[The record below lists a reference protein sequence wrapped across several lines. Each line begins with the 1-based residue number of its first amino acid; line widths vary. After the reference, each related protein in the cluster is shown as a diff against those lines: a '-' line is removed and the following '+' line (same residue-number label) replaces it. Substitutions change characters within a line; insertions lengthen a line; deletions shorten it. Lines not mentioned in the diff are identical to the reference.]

1 MTTEEK
7 NTITKAILYR
17 LLPTVLVFVFA
28 LLAFKNGVYFEGKP
42 NISSDTIFVQ
52 IYYTIG
58 LFLLAGIDLGMPM
71 GGTEFHR
78 FLLFISYFLA
88 PLITVLAVIEAVL
101 KSISPDYLK
110 RAFKNH
116 VVIIGA
122 SKEAISIIHGWND
135 PVNQLDEAVEH
146 LQYHEGTKLL
156 IVEKDSNNT
165 KLEYFRELS
174 SKRKVKIIIGDINH
188 SEILSKLNVKEAL
201 GCIITTNSDIL
212 NINIALKLQKEYK
225 IKAENIITRVEDF
238 DLQYLIN
245 DDDDITF
252 TSSHRKLANC
262 FFHKYIET
270 FLYLENLVIFGFG
283 TFGQNILESISRSIK
298 FNNLIIVD
306 PDAEQKYQNWLYK
319 KKIFNSDYKTL
330 FKVKTYNNKQED
342 SKVLEIIKEKYN
354 NEQCIHF
361 IMCAK
366 LPDFANIKLAIN
378 IANSFNNSLIY
389 LRSEST
395 LYEKRIGFSS
405 DGVWDSWAV
414 FSEIFHGKSSS
425 KNFVAKF
432 AYGGY
437 YTSFLSSKSTLASAI
452 KDETHPDRVV
462 VGADGVRVND
472 ELEPKYKNIHL
483 FNEISELKNYGRT
496 FNDLLNPQ
504 FFCHLSAKEIELED
518 PVQNSGAQMVK
529 EAASKTNDANLY
541 QEKDGFYKV
550 SNYLSNDRTFKIE

>member
-42 NISSDTIFVQ
+42 NISSDTILVQ

-71 GGTEFHR
+71 GGTELHR

-110 RAFKNH
+110 RTFKNH

-283 TFGQNILESISRSIK
+283 TFGQNILESISGSIK

-342 SKVLEIIKEKYN
+342 SKVLEVIKEKYN

-414 FSEIFHGKSSS
+414 FSEIFHGKLSS

-504 FFCHLSAKEIELED
+504 FFCHLSENKL
-518 PVQNSGAQMVK
+518 S
-529 EAASKTNDANLY
+529 NDANLY

>member
-1 MTTEEK
+1 MTAEEK

-135 PVNQLDEAVEH
+135 PVNQH

-201 GCIITTNSDIL
+201 CCIITTNSDIL

-238 DLQYLIN
+238 ELQSDLIN
-245 DDDDITF
+245 DDDDDIAL

-283 TFGQNILESISRSIK
+283 TFGQNILESISGSIK

-319 KKIFNSDYKTL
+319 KKIFNSDYKTS

-366 LPDFANIKLAIN
+366 LPNFANIKLAIN

-414 FSEIFHGKSSS
+414 FSEIFHGKLSS

-496 FNDLLNPQ
+496 FNELLNPQ
-504 FFCHLSAKEIELED
+504 FFCHLSENKL
-518 PVQNSGAQMVK
+518 S
-529 EAASKTNDANLY
+529 NDANLY

>member
-1 MTTEEK
+1 M
-7 NTITKAILYR
+7 
-17 LLPTVLVFVFA
+17 
-28 LLAFKNGVYFEGKP
+28 
-42 NISSDTIFVQ
+42 
-52 IYYTIG
+52 
-58 LFLLAGIDLGMPM
+58 
-71 GGTEFHR
+71 
-78 FLLFISYFLA
+78 
-88 PLITVLAVIEAVL
+88 
-101 KSISPDYLK
+101 
-110 RAFKNH
+110 
-116 VVIIGA
+116 
-122 SKEAISIIHGWND
+122 
-135 PVNQLDEAVEH
+135 
-146 LQYHEGTKLL
+146 
-156 IVEKDSNNT
+156 
-165 KLEYFRELS
+165 EYFRELS

-201 GCIITTNSDIL
+201 CCIITTNSDIL

-238 DLQYLIN
+238 ELQSDLIN
-245 DDDDITF
+245 DDDDDDIAL

-283 TFGQNILESISRSIK
+283 TFGQNILESISGSIK

-319 KKIFNSDYKTL
+319 KKIFNSDYKTS

-366 LPDFANIKLAIN
+366 LPNFANIKLAIN

-414 FSEIFHGKSSS
+414 FSEIFHGKLSS

-496 FNDLLNPQ
+496 FNELLNPQ
-504 FFCHLSAKEIELED
+504 FFCHLSENKL
-518 PVQNSGAQMVK
+518 S
-529 EAASKTNDANLY
+529 NDANLY